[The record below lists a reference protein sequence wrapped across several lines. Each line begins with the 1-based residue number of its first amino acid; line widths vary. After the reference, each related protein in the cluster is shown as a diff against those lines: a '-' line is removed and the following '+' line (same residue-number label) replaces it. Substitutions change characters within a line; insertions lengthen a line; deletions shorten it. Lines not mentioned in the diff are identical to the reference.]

1 MVKKGRLVSFIIIT
15 ILAYVFNHYYLMI
28 PAFVFTGI
36 YIGLWIFI
44 GFLGIYVGKL
54 YKKKKGLPQE
64 EFSYALPDSM
74 AKVMKKVD
82 MRTQYE
88 ASILSMFFMLVG
100 LLAFTVYIVFIAEFS
115 LMFKILSG
123 FNSFF
128 GMIFMLS
135 YLITTYQQYVN
146 YMETS
151 KTVNTLL
158 VNQPEGSNEV
168 LPLNITNNFPKPMKG
183 GTNEK

>member
-1 MVKKGRLVSFIIIT
+1 MVKKSRLVSFIIIT
-15 ILAYVFNHYYLMI
+15 ILAYIFNHYYLGI
-28 PAFVFTGI
+28 SPYVFTGI
-36 YIGLWIFI
+36 YLGLWLFI
-44 GFLGIYVGKL
+44 GFIGLYVLKA

-88 ASILSMFFMLVG
+88 ASILSMFFMMVG
-100 LLAFTVYIVFIAEFS
+100 LIAFTIYIIFIAEFG
-115 LMFKILSG
+115 LIFKILTG

-128 GMIFMLS
+128 GVIFMLS
-135 YLITTYQQYVN
+135 YLITTYQQYVS

-151 KTVNTLL
+151 KTVQSLL
-158 VNQPEGSNEV
+158 TNQQGGEV
-168 LPLNITNNFPKPMKG
+168 LPLDITQSNFPKPVKG
-183 GTNEK
+183 GTNKK

>member
-1 MVKKGRLVSFIIIT
+1 MVKKSHLVSFIIIT
-15 ILAYVFNHYYLMI
+15 ILAYIFNYYYLGI
-28 PAFVFTGI
+28 PPYVFTGI
-36 YIGLWIFI
+36 YIGLWIFV
-44 GFLGIYVGKL
+44 GFIGIYIGKL

-88 ASILSMFFMLVG
+88 ASILSMFFMLIG
-100 LLAFTVYIVFIAEFS
+100 LLAFTVYIIFIAEFS

-135 YLITTYQQYVN
+135 YLITTYQQYIN
-146 YMETS
+146 YMETTKTMESFLTNQQSSGEILPLDIS
-151 KTVNTLL
+151 KT
-158 VNQPEGSNEV
+158 
-168 LPLNITNNFPKPMKG
+168 MKG
-183 GTNEK
+183 GTNKK